1 MFNSSDLS
9 FYIISL
15 GCSKN
20 LVDSERINGE
30 MISAGF
36 NFSQSSEDA
45 DIIIINTC
53 GFIKDAKEE
62 SIGVIFDAIDMKEQS
77 AENGSSHSL
86 QGKKIVALGCLT
98 KRYFDEITN
107 DIPEIDFL
115 YPIPDASFVPAMAA
129 EFNIKIKPVISGR
142 RPLYSNPPFF
152 YIKI

>member
-1 MFNSSDLS
+1 MLKTGDELFLSSELS

-36 NFSQSSEDA
+36 TPSMSSEDA

-62 SIGVIFDAIDMKEQS
+62 SIEVIFDAASLKESS
-77 AENGSSHSL
+77 AGKKTPLEFP
-86 QGKKIVALGCLT
+86 GKKIAAVGCLT
-98 KRYFDEITN
+98 KRYFNEIKK
-107 DIPEIDFL
+107 E
-115 YPIPDASFVPAMAA
+115 A
-129 EFNIKIKPVISGR
+129 
-142 RPLYSNPPFF
+142 
-152 YIKI
+152 